1 MIKRKMILSLNS
13 HQTTKMMLRQIRKLK
28 MMTQA
33 TLKRRKVDPGQDLE
47 RDQDQERGQDLKKDQ
62 DQERDQSQ
70 EESLA
75 PDQERDPDLDQ
86 DEGQDQ
92 DHVTEGDQDL
102 FEDDHAHAV
111 DHQYGAGDHCLVGD
125 RYPEGV
131 LDGPRLGED
140 HGHVRDLC
148 HVGEIGTDLL
158 EDGHGQILKD
168 LRRKEMIALLQTAT
182 LLLTER
188 RRKLLRRQEN
198 IPKKIPNLLTLTIKM
213 SSQRK

>member
-1 MIKRKMILSLNS
+1 MGGLRIPMIKRKIILSLNS
-13 HQTTKMMLRQIRKLK
+13 HQTTKMMLKQIRKLK

-33 TLKRRKVDPGQDLE
+33 TLKKRKVDL
-47 RDQDQERGQDLKKDQ
+47 GQDLKKDQ
-62 DQERDQSQ
+62 DQERDLSQ

-75 PDQERDPDLDQ
+75 PDQERDPGLDQ
-86 DEGQDQ
+86 DEGQD
-92 DHVTEGDQDL
+92 HETEGDQDL

-111 DHQYGAGDHCLVGD
+111 DHQYGAGDHCLEGD
-125 RYPEGV
+125 LYPEGV
-131 LDGPRLGED
+131 LDGPQLGED

-168 LRRKEMIALLQTAT
+168 LRRKEMTALLQTAT

-198 IPKKIPNLLTLTIKM
+198 IPRKIPNPLTLTMKM
-213 SSQRK
+213 SSQRN

>member
-1 MIKRKMILSLNS
+1 MIRKLKLLKKMGLRIPMIKRKMILSLNS
-13 HQTTKMMLRQIRKLK
+13 HQTTKMMLRQLRKLK

-47 RDQDQERGQDLKKDQ
+47 RDQDQERGQDLN
-62 DQERDQSQ
+62 
-70 EESLA
+70 
-75 PDQERDPDLDQ
+75 
-86 DEGQDQ
+86 EGQDQ

-198 IPKKIPNLLTLTIKM
+198 IPKKIPNL
-213 SSQRK
+213 